1 MNTGGAGT
9 PHQPATPPPTH
20 LYVKAARE
28 ALTWAGQ
35 SREEQIAH
43 AEIART
49 AREHAREARMIRQ
62 AREEHAREAQERHHQ
77 AVADSAAAADTAANS
92 AIRAADARA
101 DAAQTVSVA
110 TAVVGSEATLAY
122 LMGME
127 IAAELRE

>member
-1 MNTGGAGT
+1 
-9 PHQPATPPPTH
+9 
-20 LYVKAARE
+20 
-28 ALTWAGQ
+28 
-35 SREEQIAH
+35 
-43 AEIART
+43 
-49 AREHAREARMIRQ
+49 MIRQ

-101 DAAQTVSVA
+101 DAAQAVSVA